1 VAVDSETTG
10 VAMTVKST
18 LAGLR
23 HRAWKRRLPRVFT
36 LTGLD
41 PTGVTFEATNL
52 GERQRIMT
60 YGGELQYLRAMLA
73 TLRPDDILY
82 DIGAN
87 IGLLA
92 LHAARECQT
101 VAFEPDPAFFARL
114 QRNLQLNPS
123 IYVDLLPVAI
133 SDTDGT
139 ATLFTDGVEGNSP
152 SLVHQRG
159 EKDAVE
165 VRVETLDALVARG
178 ALPTPTVLKLDTE
191 GAEVLALRGAKRLL
205 RGPTAPRALF
215 LEVHDSFL
223 PAFGS
228 SSEEVLA
235 LARGAGYGAVHYE
248 ARRANEQHLILGH
261 S

>member
-1 VAVDSETTG
+1 MAVDSETTG

-41 PTGVTFEATNL
+41 PTGVKFEATNL

-159 EKDAVE
+159 EEDAVE
-165 VRVETLDALVARG
+165 VRVETLDALARG